1 MVLKSKLMKIDSV
14 YKQEN
19 HQIGIC
25 LSMCENIVGAKYNN
39 TNFLNCNEIKYLQS
53 DISDFRRSSYIC
65 GRYAAKMS
73 VNLVRRDLSF
83 EEIYI
88 ENGIFNQPILKNEE
102 LDVTISHTK
111 NYGIALAFSRKF
123 ICGVDIQE
131 IDNKNSDFLV
141 KILDINE
148 ITMLADIEKDLH
160 KRLLILWV
168 VKEALSKCLK
178 TGINIDLDILSVQYI
193 KEKDSY
199 FEGEFCNFSQYRFI
213 VFRYENFYI
222 SIVFPKYIDFRFDV
236 NKFVKLPFC
245 KTVNY
250 TYF

>member
-19 HQIGIC
+19 HQIGMC
-25 LSMCENIVGAKYNN
+25 LSICENIGNFEHNDY
-39 TNFLNCNEIKYLQS
+39 NFLNFNEVKYLNS
-53 DISDFRRSSYIC
+53 DISNLRRSSYIC

-73 VNLVRRDLSF
+73 VNSIRGDLKF
-83 EEIYI
+83 KEIYI
-88 ENGIFNQPILKNEE
+88 ENGAFNQPVLKNEE

-123 ICGVDIQE
+123 IFGVDIQE
-131 IDNKNSDFLV
+131 IDNPSLDFLT

-148 ITMLADIEKDLH
+148 IIMLTDIEKDLH

-178 TGINIDLDILSVQYI
+178 TGININLDILSVKCI
-193 KEKDSY
+193 NERDSY
-199 FEGEFCNFSQYRFI
+199 FEGEFCNFPQYKFI

-222 SIVFPKYIDFRFDV
+222 SIVFPKYIDFKFDV
-236 NKFVKLPFC
+236 NKFIKLPFD
-245 KTVNY
+245 KTIN
-250 TYF
+250 